1 LIFTNN
7 QGEQVIPDLSEF
19 TMTFDEPAWS
29 VERKI
34 GTSFFANNGGHIS
47 VIKTMTDVDGLT
59 TTVFAEA
66 T

>member
-1 LIFTNN
+1 
-7 QGEQVIPDLSEF
+7 
-19 TMTFDEPAWS
+19 MTFDEPAWS